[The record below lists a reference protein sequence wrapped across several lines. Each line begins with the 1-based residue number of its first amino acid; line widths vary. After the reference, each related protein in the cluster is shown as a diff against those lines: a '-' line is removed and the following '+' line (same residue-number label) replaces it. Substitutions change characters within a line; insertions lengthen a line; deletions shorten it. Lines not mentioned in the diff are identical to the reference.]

1 MDSSNDLVPDS
12 IIQLQQ
18 QFGDFRSTHAG
29 RAKLP
34 DALWQAAVE
43 QARQYGVHVVSQ
55 RLRLDYTALKK
66 RLGGVSK
73 PGQQTSRTGF
83 VELMSAVGGRN
94 EEYIIEFESAPNPR
108 MRVQWKSSV
117 PPDWSAL
124 LRAWR
129 DVAG

>member
-1 MDSSNDLVPDS
+1 MGSRNDPVPDS

-18 QFGDFRSTHAG
+18 RFEEFRSTQTG

-43 QARQYGVHVVSQ
+43 QARQYGVNVVSQ
-55 RLRLDYTALKK
+55 RLRLDYAVLKR

-73 PGQQTSRTGF
+73 PEQQASRDGF
-83 VELMSAVGGRN
+83 VELMSAVGGRSD
-94 EEYIIEFESAPNPR
+94 EYVIEFESAPNPR

-129 DVAG
+129 EVAG

>member
-1 MDSSNDLVPDS
+1 MDSRNDPVPDS
-12 IIQLQQ
+12 VIQLQQ
-18 QFGDFRSTHAG
+18 QFEEFRSTHAG

-43 QARQYGVHVVSQ
+43 QARQYGVHEVSR

-73 PGQQTSRTGF
+73 PEQQTSRTGF
-83 VELMSAVGGRN
+83 VELMSAVGGGN
-94 EEYIIEFESAPNPR
+94 KEYIIEFEYAPNPR
-108 MRVQWKSSV
+108 MRVQWKGSV

-129 DVAG
+129 DVTG